1 MRHAVPAEEVAVEGG
16 RGVVDGVPANIN
28 VISNARQCNA
38 FYAINA
44 MQMTMQCNEMR
55 YLQMQMAIEIHAK
68 YHTLYCISA
77 LGLLQYTE
85 QKHVH
90 ILIIFLKISLN
101 HLI

>member
-16 RGVVDGVPANIN
+16 RGVVDGVPA
-28 VISNARQCNA
+28 
-38 FYAINA
+38 INA
-44 MQMTMQCNEMR
+44 MQMTMQCNEMG

-77 LGLLQYTE
+77 LV
-85 QKHVH
+85 HVH
-90 ILIIFLKISLN
+90 ILIIFLKISIN